1 MIFYEELK
9 FLIPDLFLICAIISI
24 FTYWVIT
31 NASNKSN
38 KFDKICIAILIIE
51 LLIIQSSKNWNAYFI
66 SNIFYIDAFAINFKI
81 LLICFGIIAMFFSIN
96 YIKTNKEENNN
107 FEQPLFFLLAISGM
121 LVMLEANDFI
131 SFYLAF
137 ELQSFVLYILAGS
150 DRQSKKSSEAGL
162 KYFILGSFSS
172 ACMLF
177 GISLI
182 YLYLGSTNFQAIS
195 WLMADGGNKSIF
207 IEISIALALIITG
220 LLFKLPAAPFHNWAP
235 DVYHG
240 APLHVTAFF
249 SVIPKFAIVAIIIRF
264 LYDIFPTMYVEWS
277 TIILYSGML
286 SIVVGAIGAYN
297 QKIIKRLLAY
307 STISHVG
314 FILLSLSTY
323 SLNGLSASCFYLFIY
338 SILSINFFT
347 ALFILYYHY
356 KTELIQITDLQDLL
370 EDHPIMG
377 VLLTLNLFSLAGV
390 PPLAGFFS
398 KFYVLTTVIKMEF
411 YFTAIVAIIVSILA
425 AFYYIRLIRIMFF
438 GKDGTFMLFKKH
450 STYIHSKSEIPISV
464 AVIFSITSIF
474 NLILILCPQP
484 LFLFTSNIAY
494 QFFIT

>member
-31 NASNKSN
+31 NTSNKDN
-38 KFDKICIAILIIE
+38 KFDKICIIILVVE

-66 SNIFYIDAFAINFKI
+66 SNIFYIDAFAINFKT
-81 LLICFGIIAMFFSIN
+81 LLICFGIITMFFSIN
-96 YIKTNKEENNN
+96 SIKTNKEENSG

-121 LVMLEANDFI
+121 LVMLEASDFI

-150 DRQSKKSSEAGL
+150 DRQSKKSTEAGL

-182 YLYLGSTNFQAIS
+182 YLYLGSTNFQTIS
-195 WLMADGGNKSIF
+195 WLMADGGNKSVF
-207 IEISIALALIITG
+207 TEISIALILIITG

-249 SVIPKFAIVAIIIRF
+249 SVVPKFAIVAIVVRL
-264 LYDIFPTMYVEWS
+264 LYDIFPTMYLEWS
-277 TIILYSGML
+277 TTILYSGIL

-314 FILLSLSTY
+314 FILLGLSTY

-338 SILSINFFT
+338 SVLSINFFT
-347 ALFILYYHY
+347 ALFILYYYY
-356 KTELIQITDLQDLL
+356 KTELIRITDLQDLL
-370 EDHPIMG
+370 EDHPIVG
-377 VLLTLNLFSLAGV
+377 TLLALNLFSLAGV

-398 KFYVLTTVIKMEF
+398 KFYILITIIKMEF
-411 YFTAIVAIIVSILA
+411 YFIAIVVIMISILA

-438 GKDGTFMLFKKH
+438 GKDETFILFKKRNNI
-450 STYIHSKSEIPISV
+450 YNENKKIPMSIT
-464 AVIFSITSIF
+464 VIFSMTSIF
-474 NLILILCPQP
+474 NLMLILYPQP
-484 LFLFTSNIAY
+484 LFLFTSNLAY
-494 QFFIT
+494 QFFVV